1 MTNGILQILKW
12 KEKRNVHVCSSIH
25 TAEFVNTGRNDRITG
40 QAIQKPESITDYNN
54 YMGAVDRCDI
64 PCLEKKEGCR
74 WEKSCV
80 DPCFR
85 LCHTYKDFKTAHVI
99 RKPSGEIG
107 RDIIYDRGQDG
118 GLVDDIIQESDEKKK
133 CIKIKVSKKDERG
146 STSSSQR
153 NIQDESGDR
162 DDNGDEGHPD
172 PGHED
177 FELREGQCPYC
188 ITRPCVATANMT
200 APWVGNGQPPSNAN
214 PQIRKGIYRR
224 FWEMYKQYNL
234 YGWLLPQYL
243 DKKKR
248 LGGGEW
254 VVMQQR
260 EIMLI
265 RKRT

>member
-99 RKPSGEIG
+99 RKPSE
-107 RDIIYDRGQDG
+107 
-118 GLVDDIIQESDEKKK
+118 KK
-133 CIKIKVSKKDERG
+133 CIKIKVSKKDER

-162 DDNGDEGHPD
+162 DDNGHPD

-224 FWEMYKQYNL
+224 FWKCINNI